1 MYSTCTQGRAQGS
14 RVWSSSPREC
24 YSIVWDIKLWPCA
37 PCHTKVT
44 HNNKHSQLSTI
55 LVQLRS
61 SHKNNFRG
69 VVIKSLAL
77 YKTAMYWHRHG
88 TITTK
93 AWSPR
98 GRGYTHVFLYLGRP
112 QHLPFNPKIS
122 RISSTQNNIWSFT
135 NSTKYMYPPCCT
147 LTLRKDPNMHRN
159 DP

>member
-1 MYSTCTQGRAQGS
+1 MYSTCTQGRTQGS

-24 YSIVWDIKLWPCA
+24 YSIGWDFKLWPCA

-44 HNNKHSQLSTI
+44 HNNKHSQLSSI

-61 SHKNNFRG
+61 SHKKNFRG

-98 GRGYTHVFLYLGRP
+98 GRGGGYTHVFFILRP
-112 QHLPFNPKIS
+112 DPSIYYSPQKYHEFQAPKI
-122 RISSTQNNIWSFT
+122 IFEVLPTQINTCIPHAVHW
-135 NSTKYMYPPCCT
+135 P
-147 LTLRKDPNMHRN
+147 
-159 DP
+159 

>member
-1 MYSTCTQGRAQGS
+1 MYSTCTQGRAQRS

-24 YSIVWDIKLWPCA
+24 YSIGWDFKLWPCA

-61 SHKNNFRG
+61 SHKKNFRG

-77 YKTAMYWHRHG
+77 YR
-88 TITTK
+88 K

-98 GRGYTHVFLYLGRP
+98 GRGVHSCFFLYLGRP
-112 QHLPFNPKIS
+112 QHLPFTPKIS
-122 RISSTQNNIWSFT
+122 RISRIQNNIWSFT
-135 NSTKYMYPPCCT
+135 NSTKYMYPPYCT